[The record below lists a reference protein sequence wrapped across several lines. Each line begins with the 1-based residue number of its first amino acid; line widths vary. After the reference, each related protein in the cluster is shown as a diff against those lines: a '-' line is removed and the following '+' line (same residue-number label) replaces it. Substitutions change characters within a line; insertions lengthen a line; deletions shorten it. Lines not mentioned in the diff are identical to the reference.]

1 MSAVRRSLSLL
12 GGASRSSSSPIGSSS
27 SSSSPIGSSLV
38 DSSSSSSSPISSLIG
53 SSLVRSFSSSPAP
66 ISSLIGSSRVGSSSS
81 SPAPTSSLIGSP
93 SSSSSSSSSSLIGSS
108 LVRSFSSS
116 PAPISSLIG
125 SSLVGSSSSSPAP
138 TSSLIASS
146 SSSSSLIGSSS
157 LIDSSSTLLGSSS
170 PGLVL
175 LSLSTD
181 VFQNLALEEWIDA
194 HLDLQK
200 LRLLLLWRNRPS
212 VVIGRHQNPWM
223 EADLPVMRRA
233 GVPLARRRS
242 GGGAVYHDL
251 GNLNA
256 TFFSSKQAYDRPRNL
271 KVVTD
276 ALKRLRPQL
285 DVRATERLDIVLNGH
300 LKISGSASRLSRK
313 SSYHHL
319 TLLHSAD
326 RASLSSM
333 LRPSCDGIH
342 SNATP
347 SVRSPVANL
356 SDHAPSLK
364 WEELM
369 EALQVQFNTEF
380 GLSAA
385 PSLVDPSDDSA
396 FPGVL
401 AAAEDLRGW
410 DWTFG
415 KTPKFSLQT
424 SLPGGGRLSLQ
435 VVRGRMEDVALSL
448 PEARIPEGLI
458 AALTDALSGE
468 KFCRRHAA
476 AALSARLPQ
485 GGGCRTERRS
495 SVTTSST
502 RWDEHE
508 D

>member
-1 MSAVRRSLSLL
+1 MMFSEGGRRGSVMSAVRRSLSLL
-12 GGASRSSSSPIGSSS
+12 GGASRSSSSR
-27 SSSSPIGSSLV
+27 L
-38 DSSSSSSSPISSLIG
+38 L
-53 SSLVRSFSSSPAP
+53 L
-66 ISSLIGSSRVGSSSS
+66 L
-81 SPAPTSSLIGSP
+81 L
-93 SSSSSSSSSSLIGSS
+93 
-108 LVRSFSSS
+108 
-116 PAPISSLIG
+116 
-125 SSLVGSSSSSPAP
+125 
-138 TSSLIASS
+138 
-146 SSSSSLIGSSS
+146 SSSLIGSSS
-157 LIDSSSTLLGSSS
+157 SLLGSSS

-242 GGGAVYHDL
+242 GGGAVL
-251 GNLNA
+251 PRSGEPNA
-256 TFFSSKQAYDRPRNL
+256 TFFSSKQAYDRRRNL

-300 LKISGSASRLSRK
+300 LKISDRK
-313 SSYHHL
+313 CVSSQQEVVIPPL

-326 RASLSSM
+326 RAALSSM
-333 LRPSCDGIH
+333 LRPSCAGIH

-347 SVRSPVANL
+347 SVRSP
-356 SDHAPSLK
+356 
-364 WEELM
+364 
-369 EALQVQFNTEF
+369 F

-415 KTPKFSLQT
+415 KTPKFSVQT
-424 SLPGGGRLSLQ
+424 SLPGGGHLSLQ
-435 VVRGRMEDVALSL
+435 VVSGRMEDVELSL
-448 PEARIPEGLI
+448 LEDWIPERLI
-458 AALTDALSGE
+458 GALRDALSGE
-468 KFCRRHAA
+468 KFCRKHAA
-476 AALSARLPQ
+476 AALNARLLQ
-485 GGGCRTERRS
+485 GGGRSTE
-495 SVTTSST
+495 
-502 RWDEHE
+502 
-508 D
+508 

>member
-1 MSAVRRSLSLL
+1 MSAVRRSLPLL
-12 GGASRSSSSPIGSSS
+12 GGASLIGSSLVVSSS
-27 SSSSPIGSSLV
+27 SSSSPI
-38 DSSSSSSSPISSLIG
+38 
-53 SSLVRSFSSSPAP
+53 
-66 ISSLIGSSRVGSSSS
+66 
-81 SPAPTSSLIGSP
+81 
-93 SSSSSSSSSSLIGSS
+93 SSSSSSSLIGSS
-108 LVRSFSSS
+108 LV
-116 PAPISSLIG
+116 
-125 SSLVGSSSSSPAP
+125 GSSS
-138 TSSLIASS
+138 I
-146 SSSSSLIGSSS
+146 IGSSS
-157 LIDSSSTLLGSSS
+157 LIDSSSALLGSSS

-200 LRLLLLWRNRPS
+200 LRLLMLWRNRPS

-256 TFFSSKQAYDRPRNL
+256 TFFSSKQAYDRRRNL

-285 DVRATERLDIVLNGH
+285 DIRATERLDIVLNGH

-333 LRPSCDGIH
+333 LRPSCAGIH

-415 KTPKFSLQT
+415 KTPKFSVQT
-424 SLPGGGRLSLQ
+424 SLPGGGHLSLQ
-435 VVRGRMEDVALSL
+435 VVSGRMEDVELSL
-448 PEARIPEGLI
+448 LEDWIPERLI
-458 AALTDALSGE
+458 GAMRDALSGE
-468 KFCRRHAA
+468 KFCRKHAA
-476 AALSARLPQ
+476 AALNARLLQ
-485 GGGCRTERRS
+485 GGGVQHRVKVLC
-495 SVTTSST
+495 
-502 RWDEHE
+502 D
-508 D
+508 DIINALG

>member
-12 GGASRSSSSPIGSSS
+12 GGASRSSSSL
-27 SSSSPIGSSLV
+27 IGSSLV
-38 DSSSSSSSPISSLIG
+38 GSSSSSSSPISSLIG

-66 ISSLIGSSRVGSSSS
+66 ISSRVGSSSS
-81 SPAPTSSLIGSP
+81 SPAPTSSLIGS
-93 SSSSSSSSSSLIGSS
+93 SSSSSSPIGSS

-116 PAPISSLIG
+116 PAPIPSLIG

-146 SSSSSLIGSSS
+146 SSSSPLIGSSS

-424 SLPGGGRLSLQ
+424 SLPGGGHLSLQ
-435 VVRGRMEDVALSL
+435 VVRGRMEDVELSL
-448 PEARIPEGLI
+448 PGDRIPERLI
-458 AALTDALSGE
+458 GAVTDALSGE

-476 AALSARLPQ
+476 AALSACLPQ
-485 GGGCRTERRS
+485 GGGVQHGAKVLC
-495 SVTTSST
+495 
-502 RWDEHE
+502 D
-508 D
+508 DIINALG

>member
-1 MSAVRRSLSLL
+1 MLAVRRSLSLL
-12 GGASRSSSSPIGSSS
+12 GGASRSSSSLF
-27 SSSSPIGSSLV
+27 GSSLV
-38 DSSSSSSSPISSLIG
+38 GSSSCSPSPISSLIGSSSSSSSPISSLIG
-53 SSLVRSFSSSPAP
+53 SYLFRSF
-66 ISSLIGSSRVGSSSS
+66 
-81 SPAPTSSLIGSP
+81 
-93 SSSSSSSSSSLIGSS
+93 SSSSSSSLIGSSLIGSS

-116 PAPISSLIG
+116 
-125 SSLVGSSSSSPAP
+125 SSSSPR
-138 TSSLIASS
+138 
-146 SSSSSLIGSSS
+146 SSSLIGSSS
-157 LIDSSSTLLGSSS
+157 LVDSSSALLGSSS

-242 GGGAVYHDL
+242 GGGTVYHDL

-276 ALKRLRPQL
+276 ALKRLCPQL

-385 PSLVDPSDDSA
+385 PSHVDPSDDSA

-424 SLPGGGRLSLQ
+424 SLPGGGHLSLQ
-435 VVRGRMEDVALSL
+435 VVSGRMEGVELSL
-448 PEARIPEGLI
+448 LEDWIPERLI
-458 AALTDALSGE
+458 GAMTDALCGE
-468 KFCRRHAA
+468 KFCRKHAA
-476 AALSARLPQ
+476 AALSARLLQ
-485 GGGCRTERRS
+485 GGGVQHRVKVLC
-495 SVTTSST
+495 
-502 RWDEHE
+502 D
-508 D
+508 DIINALG

>member
-1 MSAVRRSLSLL
+1 
-12 GGASRSSSSPIGSSS
+12 
-27 SSSSPIGSSLV
+27 
-38 DSSSSSSSPISSLIG
+38 
-53 SSLVRSFSSSPAP
+53 
-66 ISSLIGSSRVGSSSS
+66 
-81 SPAPTSSLIGSP
+81 
-93 SSSSSSSSSSLIGSS
+93 
-108 LVRSFSSS
+108 
-116 PAPISSLIG
+116 
-125 SSLVGSSSSSPAP
+125 
-138 TSSLIASS
+138 
-146 SSSSSLIGSSS
+146 
-157 LIDSSSTLLGSSS
+157 
-170 PGLVL
+170 
-175 LSLSTD
+175 
-181 VFQNLALEEWIDA
+181 
-194 HLDLQK
+194 
-200 LRLLLLWRNRPS
+200 
-212 VVIGRHQNPWM
+212 M

-424 SLPGGGRLSLQ
+424 SLPGGGPPEPAGGARPDGRRGAEPPGGPDPGGADRSADGRAQRGEVLQ
-435 VVRGRMEDVALSL
+435 KACGRSAERT
-448 PEARIPEGLI
+448 P
-458 AALTDALSGE
+458 AA
-468 KFCRRHAA
+468 
-476 AALSARLPQ
+476 
-485 GGGCRTERRS
+485 GGGRRTERRS